1 MPNPKKVLLVDND
14 DAARNFAIII
24 NEDYSNIANIT
35 ITADLE
41 DAENLLKYEFG
52 IDYFDFFIIDLQ
64 INFKYDGWNF
74 AKNLVKDMVCPEEK
88 IIIYS
93 AQMDVIIDEM
103 KKDHP
108 NMKYIDKREDETPLT
123 KALRI
128 FTGDDTF

>member
-1 MPNPKKVLLVDND
+1 MSNPKKVLFVDND
-14 DAARNFAIII
+14 DAARLLAVSI
-24 NEDYSNIANIT
+24 NLDYSNIANIT

-41 DAENLLKYEFG
+41 DAKNILNYEFG

-74 AKNLVKDMVCPEEK
+74 AKSLVKDMPCLEEK
-88 IIIYS
+88 IIMYS
-93 AQMDVIIDEM
+93 AQMESIIDEM
-103 KKDHP
+103 RKNYPK
-108 NMKYIDKREDETPLT
+108 MKYINKRIDEKPLT